1 MTIPVPNRRIGKK
14 ALAALA
20 DAFED
25 EHLKTYG
32 HRLQN
37 HAIRVATL
45 RLTAVV
51 LSPKPARTKV
61 ATKATARDGSG
72 RRAYWG
78 PEHGFIETPVRRLD
92 SLGARPVR
100 GPLLVDGY
108 DATIVV
114 PPGGAI
120 EKGEW
125 GNAVIIIGSGGTK
138 HGR

>member
-1 MTIPVPNRRIGKK
+1 MLSILGFSRLNPTSGPIRR
-14 ALAALA
+14 L
-20 DAFED
+20 
-25 EHLKTYG
+25 
-32 HRLQN
+32 
-37 HAIRVATL
+37 
-45 RLTAVV
+45 
-51 LSPKPARTKV
+51 
-61 ATKATARDGSG
+61 ARDGSG

-114 PPGGAI
+114 PPGSTI
-120 EKGEW
+120 KKGEW
-125 GNAVIIIGSGGTK
+125 GNAVIIIGGGGTK